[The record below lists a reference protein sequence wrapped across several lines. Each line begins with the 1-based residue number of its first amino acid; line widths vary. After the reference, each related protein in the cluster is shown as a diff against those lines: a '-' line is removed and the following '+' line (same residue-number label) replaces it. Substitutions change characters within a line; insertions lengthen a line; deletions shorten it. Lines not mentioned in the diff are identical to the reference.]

1 MIQNSLVPGYGE
13 RKSTS
18 ISRRR
23 NMNTSAKILIT
34 LAVFLLLAPTTL
46 SAQEWSAAQK
56 EVWKN
61 VEAYWALDAAGNLDG
76 FMSYFHDNYIGWETN
91 QPMPGTKATAR
102 KFIENSY
109 KSEKTILYHITPATI
124 NVFGNVAIANYYYT
138 RILKDAEGKEKHR
151 FGRWADVL
159 MKQGD
164 KWVLIG
170 DHGGQTSKD

>member
-1 MIQNSLVPGYGE
+1 
-13 RKSTS
+13 
-18 ISRRR
+18 
-23 NMNTSAKILIT
+23 MNTSAKILIT